1 MATLLLAFTPDGG
14 EASLRLLWHA
24 TLLAGTTLIAL
35 LLLVPKKTGA
45 VTELPADPAFTLRE
59 DNGVT
64 KVCPVHT
71 GRAKKDEPPILEGTS
86 RGLDNYAN
94 PRGLSFLP
102 PRTQGSAAARRG
114 TTTELVAPTPGVGI
128 KPLEQMPEEAPK
140 PKPWEAPT
148 LKALQLSIEPGK
160 LTMVAGAVG
169 CGSCASL

>member
-1 MATLLLAFTPDGG
+1 MRGAALLRAVEAAARSTSPRRLLGVFA
-14 EASLRLLWHA
+14 ASLRLLWHA

-71 GRAKKDEPPILEGTS
+71 GRAKKDDEPPILEGTS
-86 RGLDNYAN
+86 RALDNYAN

-102 PRTQGSAAARRG
+102 PRP
-114 TTTELVAPTPGVGI
+114 ELRAEASVSLPSRSEVGVDVVSERVLSFGVVGR
-128 KPLEQMPEEAPK
+128 PK
-140 PKPWEAPT
+140 E
-148 LKALQLSIEPGK
+148 GR
-160 LTMVAGAVG
+160 
-169 CGSCASL
+169 

>member
-1 MATLLLAFTPDGG
+1 M
-14 EASLRLLWHA
+14 RLLHHA
-24 TLLAGTTLIAL
+24 TLLAGATLLAL
-35 LLLVPKKTGA
+35 LLLVPKKTGT

-114 TTTELVAPTPGVGI
+114 TTPPR
-128 KPLEQMPEEAPK
+128 PK
-140 PKPWEAPT
+140 PAPAAALWVAVLDACTWAPAPATTAEARET
-148 LKALQLSIEPGK
+148 
-160 LTMVAGAVG
+160 AVPE
-169 CGSCASL
+169 